1 MPRIPTSSTPTE
13 QDIRGYNNVPLEVA
27 AQFIGWSSATIRK
40 ALIQERAPFG
50 MAVQTGTTEST
61 GRSSYAYNIS
71 PGLLIKYKNGELP
84 TWRLNEVLKLAA
96 DGIED
101 ILDQRMGAVA
111 ELFTAWPTEGRGRR
125 RRQCAG

>member
-1 MPRIPTSSTPTE
+1 MPRLSDKTTPVE
-13 QDIRGYNNVPLEVA
+13 KDILRYNNVPLDVA
-27 AQFIGWSSATIRK
+27 AQFIGWSSCTITK

-50 MAVQTGTTEST
+50 VAVQTGVNEKT
-61 GRSSYAYNIS
+61 GRPSYAYNIS
-71 PGLLIKYKNGELP
+71 PGLLVKYKNGELP

-111 ELFTAWPTEGRGRR
+111 ELFSGRAEKKRR
-125 RRQCAG
+125 RTA

>member
-1 MPRIPTSSTPTE
+1 MPRISSSATPTE
-13 QDIRGYNNVPLEVA
+13 QDILGYNNVPVEIA
-27 AQFIGWSSATIRK
+27 AQFIGWSSSTITK

-50 MAVQTGTTEST
+50 VAVQTGVNGKT

-71 PGLLIKYKNGELP
+71 PGALIKYKNGDLP

-111 ELFTAWPTEGRGRR
+111 ELFTGRPGNKRR
-125 RRQCAG
+125 RTA